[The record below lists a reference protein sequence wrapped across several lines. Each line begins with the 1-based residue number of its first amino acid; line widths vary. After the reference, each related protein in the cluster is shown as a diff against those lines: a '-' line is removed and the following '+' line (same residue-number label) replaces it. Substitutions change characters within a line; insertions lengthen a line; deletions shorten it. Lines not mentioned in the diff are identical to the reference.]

1 MAQTNDEQ
9 VTYIADGLLAIE
21 VELRRLDYWEHEPPE
36 PEALQSSQPF
46 CVDTLT
52 FTQWLQFIF
61 LPRMKDL
68 IEEERALPAVSG
80 IAPMAEE
87 FFRQEPVS
95 GRIVINELAR
105 IDALLSGDA

>member
-1 MAQTNDEQ
+1 MTQANENQ
-9 VTYIADGLLAIE
+9 VAYIADGLLAIE
-21 VELRRLDYWEHEPPE
+21 LELRRLEYWEHEPPE
-36 PEALQSSQPF
+36 PEALQSAQPF

-61 LPRMKDL
+61 LPRMKVL

-87 FFRQEPVS
+87 FFRQESVS
-95 GRIVINELAR
+95 GKIVINELAR